1 MAEPLLQVRDLRKAF
16 GGIRAVDG
24 VGFDLGAGEVCA
36 LIGPNGAGKTTL
48 FHLLAGQLRPDA
60 GSVRLR
66 GEELTGLPAFGI
78 WRRGIGRTFQITA
91 TFASLTCLENVQAAL
106 ASKAGRRFDLWT
118 PAAALA
124 RQPGLELL
132 AQVGLAA
139 QAGRRAHALA
149 FGDRKRLE
157 LALALAGDPA
167 LLLLDEPAA
176 GMAPAE
182 RGELMALVS
191 ALVEARGL
199 AVLFTEHDMDVVFGT
214 AARVMVL
221 HEGRLIAD
229 GSPAAV
235 RADAGV
241 QAAYLGSPDA
251 EGAAQP

>member
-1 MAEPLLQVRDLRKAF
+1 
-16 GGIRAVDG
+16 VDG
-24 VGFDLGAGEVCA
+24 VGFDLRAGEVCA

-48 FHLLAGQLRPDA
+48 FHLLAGQLAPDG

-66 GEELTGLPAFGI
+66 GQELIGLPAYTI
-78 WRRGIGRTFQITA
+78 WRRGVGRTFQITA
-91 TFASLTCLENVQAAL
+91 TFASLTCQENLQAAL

-124 RQPGLELL
+124 RESALDLL
-132 AQVGLAA
+132 GQVGLAA
-139 QAGRRAHALA
+139 QADRRAHTLA

-182 RGELMALVS
+182 RGELMALVA
-191 ALVEARGL
+191 ALVQARGL
-199 AVLFTEHDMDVVFGT
+199 GVLFTEHDMDVVFGA

-221 HEGRLIAD
+221 HQGRLIAD

-235 RADAGV
+235 RADARV
-241 QAAYLGSPDA
+241 QAVYLGAPGPG
-251 EGAAQP
+251 GAARP

>member
-24 VGFDLGAGEVCA
+24 VGFDLHAGEVCA

-48 FHLLAGQLRPDA
+48 FHLLAGQLRPDG
-60 GSVRLR
+60 GSVRLH
-66 GEELTGLPAFGI
+66 GNALTGLPPHAV

-106 ASKAGRRFDLWT
+106 ASRAGRRFDLWT
-118 PAAALA
+118 PAGALA
-124 RQPGLELL
+124 REPARDLL

-139 QAGRRAHALA
+139 VADRRAHALA

-157 LALALAGDPA
+157 LALAVAGDPA

-182 RGELMALVS
+182 RGELMALVL
-191 ALVEARGL
+191 ALVRARGL

-221 HEGRLIAD
+221 HQGRLIAD
-229 GSPAAV
+229 GSPDSV

-241 QAAYLGSPDA
+241 QAAYLGVDA
-251 EGAAQP
+251 GGTGRP